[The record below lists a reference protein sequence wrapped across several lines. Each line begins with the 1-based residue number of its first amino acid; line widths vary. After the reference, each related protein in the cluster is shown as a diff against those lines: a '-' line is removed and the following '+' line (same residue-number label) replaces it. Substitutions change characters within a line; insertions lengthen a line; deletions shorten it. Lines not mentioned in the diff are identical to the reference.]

1 MAHTLTIV
9 EPIWPMLIKNSD
21 MHVHVCAWSMFVC
34 LCICFY
40 ICVCACVHLSVYLCL
55 SVCLCV
61 CVSLCIVSVCN
72 HIFCLILFRAPLIKE
87 AKITLIELLHT
98 LLTDGHLKFA
108 QLIRKEVV
116 EKLDQKIP
124 EFIPLSV
131 AMCSNSKS

>member
-1 MAHTLTIV
+1 MY
-9 EPIWPMLIKNSD
+9 
-21 MHVHVCAWSMFVC
+21 VHGVCLCVCVSVFISVSVPVSIC
-34 LCICFY
+34 LCICVCL
-40 ICVCACVHLSVYLCL
+40 CVCL

-61 CVSLCIVSVCN
+61 FVSVCN

>member
-1 MAHTLTIV
+1 M
-9 EPIWPMLIKNSD
+9 
-21 MHVHVCAWSMFVC
+21 
-34 LCICFY
+34 
-40 ICVCACVHLSVYLCL
+40 SVYLFLYLCLCLCPFVCVSVSVCL

-61 CVSLCIVSVCN
+61 FVSVCN